1 MTVLKGTLERQEIE
15 MISLKLQN
23 NEWEGQMIATRS
35 HNEALMERVQ
45 ELALRVESLTFAS
58 KNVQRL

>member
-1 MTVLKGTLERQEIE
+1 